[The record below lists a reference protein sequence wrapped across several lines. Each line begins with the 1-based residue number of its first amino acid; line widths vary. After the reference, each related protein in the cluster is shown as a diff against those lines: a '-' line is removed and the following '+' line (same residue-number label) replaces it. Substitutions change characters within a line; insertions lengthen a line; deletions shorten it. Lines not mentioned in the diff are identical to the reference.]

1 MLTGTE
7 LLTKVKELGDAS
19 KTELVRAT
27 GYVSTKED
35 GTERLNFTAFYEAL
49 LEARGIHLGP
59 ARGEGTPGRKL
70 SYVTHVLFNGN
81 LLVGKAYTAL
91 LGLKPGDPFQIQL
104 GRRQIKLMPLDA
116 SQEAEEGSSPDGA
129 GQQSGAEPAS
139 AAPA

>member
-7 LLTKVKELGDAS
+7 LLAKVKDLGEAS

-59 ARGEGTPGRKL
+59 ARGGSTPGRKL

-81 LLVGKAYTAL
+81 LLIGKAYTAQ
-91 LGLKPGDPFQIQL
+91 LGLQPGDPFQIQL
-104 GRRQIKLMPLDA
+104 GRRQIRLHPLDA
-116 SQEAEEGSSPDGA
+116 PAEGEEGTSSDPGE
-129 GQQSGAEPAS
+129 QPEAEPA
-139 AAPA
+139 AATA

>member
-7 LLTKVKELGDAS
+7 LLAKVKDLGDAS

-81 LLVGKAYTAL
+81 LLIGKAYTAL

-116 SQEAEEGSSPDGA
+116 SQEPEEGSGPDGA
-129 GQQSGAEPAS
+129 GQPQAS
-139 AAPA
+139 AAAA